1 VLDDALEFIEKLLD
15 ENKDEKLWIKLLDPT
30 HLIYKS
36 ETESNKDIQARVLN
50 KIADSFKLA
59 DR

>member
-1 VLDDALEFIEKLLD
+1 MLDDALEFIEKLLD

-36 ETESNKDIQARVLN
+36 ETQSNKDIQARVLN
-50 KIADSFKLA
+50 KIAESF
-59 DR
+59 